1 MPGVC
6 PRCSKNVYF
15 AEEYRC
21 SGKSWHK
28 LCLTC
33 MNCSKLVE
41 PGAMLE
47 HEAQIYCKTCYRS
60 LFGPKGYG
68 FGGILAK
75 DVTISPDTVRKDVLT
90 TPEDKVDAPRSGG
103 GWVSPR
109 LIRSTQ
115 KLLAE
120 ANLDPEESPR
130 QAKNYWS
137 GGLTTET
144 LRTSPRK
151 VSAGFGGGAA
161 SGGSARK
168 LHLPKYEDMPKNS
181 SDVVQPKIMF
191 SESKSDEK
199 IKKDPPNSP
208 YRSATLPRLSST
220 SKPAMILSETDL
232 TKTQPQHSLRS
243 AFNLPNS
250 KSDIL
255 SSPLPKPRMLTTSS
269 TSSLSTSEIPRLGYK
284 PKASPWKASVA
295 PSCSR
300 CSKPVYQAELARAC
314 GSVWHKTC
322 FTCSECAKLLDS
334 STLCD
339 RGGDIFCRSCYQKN
353 FGPKGVGFGIANL
366 QTQ

>member
-1 MPGVC
+1 
-6 PRCSKNVYF
+6 
-15 AEEYRC
+15 
-21 SGKSWHK
+21 
-28 LCLTC
+28 
-33 MNCSKLVE
+33 
-41 PGAMLE
+41 MLE
-47 HEAQIYCKTCYRS
+47 HESQIYCKTCYRS

-75 DVTISPDTVRKDVLT
+75 DVDTSPDTVVKDVLT
-90 TPEDKVDAPRSGG
+90 TPEDKVDASRSGG

-115 KLLAE
+115 RMLAE
-120 ANLDPEESPR
+120 VNLNVQKSPR
-130 QAKNYWS
+130 QARSYWA
-137 GGLTTET
+137 GGLTTEIQ
-144 LRTSPRK
+144 RTSPRK

-161 SGGSARK
+161 SGGPARK
-168 LHLPKYEDMPKNS
+168 VNLPSYKYMPRMS
-181 SDVVQPKIMF
+181 SDIEIKL

-199 IKKDPPNSP
+199 VKKEPLKSP

-220 SKPAMILSETDL
+220 SKPAMKLSETDMSDA
-232 TKTQPQHSLRS
+232 QPQHCLRS
-243 AFNLPNS
+243 AFNFPNS
-250 KSDIL
+250 KSEIL
-255 SSPLPKPRMLTTSS
+255 SSPLPKPRTLISSS

-314 GSVWHKTC
+314 GSAWHKTC
-322 FTCSECAKLLDS
+322 FTCSECGKLLDS

-339 RGGDIFCRSCYQKN
+339 RGGNIFCRSCYQKN